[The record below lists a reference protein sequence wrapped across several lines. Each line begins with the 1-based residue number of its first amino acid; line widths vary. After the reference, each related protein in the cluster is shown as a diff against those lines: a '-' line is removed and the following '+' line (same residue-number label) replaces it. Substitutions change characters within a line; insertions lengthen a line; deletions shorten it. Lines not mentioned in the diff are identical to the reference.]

1 MTSPQADRRSPPATA
16 CPVVEGFRP
25 LAPEATDEELI
36 AGWARARREAPVFY
50 DPEQGWWCVSTTELF
65 EDVLRRPED
74 FSSRISGA
82 PTMPV
87 PEEMRD
93 RLPDGWPMHPN
104 LASTDPPEHT
114 RIRKLAQPSFSKRAA
129 EARVPQI
136 RAIANRLIDAFID
149 RGEVDLATEYTRMI
163 PVNVIAPIWGVPD
176 SDALRLY
183 GWAHEAMLMVINPSL
198 TEEQV
203 LGLAESQS
211 EFDRYVRAVIAERRE
226 HPRGEDDLLSELIAA
241 TGDEG
246 EPALSDSELM
256 ALVTGVIAAG
266 TETTATAMGHAIHS
280 LLGDRSRW
288 DRAVADRSLLPNVVE
303 ETLRCRPPVRSIT
316 RITNHECELGGVT
329 IPADAIVHMPFL
341 SAGHDETVFDDPDS
355 FDIHRENA
363 RQHISFG
370 KWTHFCL
377 GAQLA
382 KVEIRTGL
390 DTLMERVPGMR
401 LADDCALRHVESVGV
416 PPLIDGLRVE
426 WEA

>member
-1 MTSPQADRRSPPATA
+1 
-16 CPVVEGFRP
+16 
-25 LAPEATDEELI
+25 
-36 AGWARARREAPVFY
+36 
-50 DPEQGWWCVSTTELF
+50 
-65 EDVLRRPED
+65 
-74 FSSRISGA
+74 
-82 PTMPV
+82 
-87 PEEMRD
+87 
-93 RLPDGWPMHPN
+93 MHPN

-114 RIRKLAQPSFSKRAA
+114 RVRKLAQPSFSKRAA

-136 RAIANRLIDAFID
+136 RVIANRLIDAFID
-149 RGEVDLATEYTRMI
+149 QGKADLAIEYTRMI

-183 GWAHEAMLMVINPSL
+183 GWAHEAMLMVINPAL
-198 TEEQV
+198 TDEQV
-203 LGLAESQS
+203 LELARSQAK
-211 EFDRYVRAVIAERRE
+211 FDRYVRAVIAERRE
-226 HPRGEDDLLSELIAA
+226 NPRGEDDLLTSLIDA

-280 LLGDRSRW
+280 LLLDRSRW
-288 DRAVADRSLLPNVVE
+288 DQALSDPSLLHNIVE
-303 ETLRCRPPVRSIT
+303 ETLRCRPPVRSIN
-316 RITNHECELGGVT
+316 RITNHECELGGIT

-341 SAGHDETVFDDPDS
+341 SAGHDEAVFDDPDT

-363 RQHISFG
+363 KQHISFG

-382 KVEIRTGL
+382 RVEIRTGL
-390 DTLMERVPGMR
+390 ETLMERLPGLQ
-401 LADDCALRHVESVGV
+401 LAEDCELRHVASVGV

-426 WEA
+426 WER